1 MTLLQ
6 ILFYFFSALTLGS
19 AAMVILAKNPVR
31 AVLFLVLTFFSMGGL
46 WILLEAE
53 FLAMTLV
60 LVYVGAVMVLFLFVV
75 MMLDI
80 NIAALRSSF
89 IRHLPIAIAVSVL
102 VVLALVTALL
112 KSNWALESATVMNS
126 KIATYSDVKQLG
138 ELLYTQYLYPF
149 ELAGILLL
157 VAIVA
162 AISLTFRG
170 HIGNRRMQDPSQQIA
185 VNKQERLRI
194 IKFPKGTG
202 SENIESNSLG
212 LNSLEPQNLGSQN
225 LGLISLEPKNSGI
238 DS

>member
-1 MTLLQ
+1 MSIPTLPEC
-6 ILFYFFSALTLGS
+6 LFYFFAGLCLLSAS
-19 AAMVILAKNPVR
+19 MVVIARNPVR

-80 NIAALRSSF
+80 DLATLRSRF
-89 IRHLPIAIAVSVL
+89 IHHLPLAFSVSVL
-102 VVLALVTALL
+102 VVLGLVTAIV
-112 KSNWALESATVMNS
+112 NGHWAEGTRILPVSHPS
-126 KIATYSDVKQLG
+126 TYSEVKHLG
-138 ELLYTQYLYPF
+138 ELLYSYYLFPF

-170 HIGNRRMQDPSQQIA
+170 QRHKLTQKPSEQIS
-185 VNKQERLRI
+185 VNKESRLRI
-194 IKFPKGTG
+194 VSMPGHQG
-202 SENIESNSLG
+202 SK
-212 LNSLEPQNLGSQN
+212 P
-225 LGLISLEPKNSGI
+225 
-238 DS
+238 